1 MEQREGGT
9 NLSSS
14 SVVTESNSPA
24 RSAGKAKVEQP
35 TPLLAHGTSFVTASV
50 IQGWHFDPDKRRAS
64 SYFASGYRAVVRD
77 PRHLVQTP
85 GAPFLAR
92 PLREKWEDRED
103 LLASAVLSQPMRLH
117 IRPQDGVDAGLIS
130 ALLPEPG

>member
-35 TPLLAHGTSFVTASV
+35 SPLLADGTSFVTASILCEGV
-50 IQGWHFDPDKRRAS
+50 RAS
-64 SYFASGYRAVVRD
+64 VPHSGLPQPSSVINGCNRLKRI
-77 PRHLVQTP
+77 
-85 GAPFLAR
+85 
-92 PLREKWEDRED
+92 
-103 LLASAVLSQPMRLH
+103 LASL
-117 IRPQDGVDAGLIS
+117 G
-130 ALLPEPG
+130 EPVEKVREVVPAKSNQLVGEGAKL